1 MSSPPQT
8 PSPTFPGLL
17 LLPNS
22 KVRYSRQTCLVPSAS
37 QLQTDEEECK
47 GHHKG
52 VVANIA
58 GSRGQ
63 HEVAFTDAETAS
75 EVGCDVTDIPLGCRR
90 CDVTSELPSPTLP
103 LAILLALMAIVTIP
117 IMVVMMIMTMKAI
130 IRPNKRFPS
139 DELYTPRTAS
149 VETATGRP
157 ITHTYQ
163 PLQPLCFKIYGVLRC
178 VIDSLAKKFSVN
190 LKICARVVNHEYT
203 ALEV

>member
-1 MSSPPQT
+1 MLLSLILFMCCVGAAPRVSLSVMKASTHTHTHTQFVHIHSLTTILIHHEQPPT
-8 PSPTFPGLL
+8 DTAPHVPGLL
-17 LLPNS
+17 LLPNT

-75 EVGCDVTDIPLGCRR
+75 EVGCDVTDIPLGCRC

-103 LAILLALMAIVTIP
+103 
-117 IMVVMMIMTMKAI
+117 
-130 IRPNKRFPS
+130 S
-139 DELYTPRTAS
+139 QY
-149 VETATGRP
+149 
-157 ITHTYQ
+157 
-163 PLQPLCFKIYGVLRC
+163 C
-178 VIDSLAKKFSVN
+178 
-190 LKICARVVNHEYT
+190 
-203 ALEV
+203 